1 MGVNLTCILFV
12 LVVLVIAS
20 YAYGLE
26 TLYLARGEG
35 MVNGEFSFIVFQL
48 NQLEVTRAQEQN
60 FWWFYHT
67 LLGYERLVR
76 ICQC

>member
-1 MGVNLTCILFV
+1 MFV

-26 TLYLARGEG
+26 TLYLAKQEG
-35 MVNGEFSFIVFQL
+35 MINGEFAFIVFQL
-48 NQLEVTRAQEQN
+48 NQLEVTRAKEKD

-67 LLGYERLVR
+67 LRAHERLVG